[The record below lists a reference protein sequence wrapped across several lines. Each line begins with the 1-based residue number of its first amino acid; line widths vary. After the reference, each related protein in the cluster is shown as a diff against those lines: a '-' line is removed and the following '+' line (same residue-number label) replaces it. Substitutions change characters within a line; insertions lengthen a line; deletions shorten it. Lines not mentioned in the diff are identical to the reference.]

1 MIAIHITAGG
11 ESEIRQ
17 LTQVTR
23 EVKMKKT
30 VKIKRVC
37 AACLSYIPQTIAGSV
52 CPRCRAHYAS
62 K

>member
-1 MIAIHITAGG
+1 
-11 ESEIRQ
+11 
-17 LTQVTR
+17 
-23 EVKMKKT
+23 MKKT

-37 AACLSYIPQTIAGSV
+37 AACFSYIPQTIVGSV